1 MICTALVADAI
12 IGNLQENVMKNHP
25 RAINAEFIHFSYA
38 IGFMYLLVCLCLTG
52 NVISGYL
59 AFASEKPLTSYGIT
73 LVYSISGYLGVQIV
87 LTMVRQFGAFTAV
100 AVTSMRKALSIAI
113 SFILFSKP
121 FTLTYLVGGIIV
133 LFGIYLNL
141 VAKDKR
147 NADMVLNLFHNAMNS
162 FHYKNEKRETKS
174 EAQKRIPIVI

>member
-1 MICTALVADAI
+1 M
-12 IGNLQENVMKNHP
+12 
-25 RAINAEFIHFSYA
+25 
-38 IGFMYLLVCLCLTG
+38 
-52 NVISGYL
+52 
-59 AFASEKPLTSYGIT
+59 
-73 LVYSISGYLGVQIV
+73 YSISGYLGVQIV

-121 FTLTYLVGGIIV
+121 FTLTYVVGGIIV

-162 FHYKNEKRETKS
+162 FHYKNGKNEL
-174 EAQKRIPIVI
+174 